1 MFSSEFKQP
10 KKKKKPYQSN
20 DTILLPLPIPM
31 KCPED
36 INVNKQG
43 LLTNFLYRQ
52 NYFYF
57 F

>member
-43 LLTNFLYRQ
+43 LLSDFLYKQNFL
-52 NYFYF
+52 NF